1 MASSTGSNDHSQ
13 PSSKPPEE
21 AAAGAAPAQKKLG
34 KYEIQKK
41 IGAGGM
47 GAVYL
52 ALDPLLKRSCA
63 LKVLPHEKAK
73 NPTLLKRFKAE
84 AAAAAALR
92 HENIVTVFEAGEAD
106 GYSYIALEYVEGT
119 DVARLVDQ
127 RGAIPLKRSIEIVRQ
142 VTKALEHA
150 HEQGIVHRD
159 IKPGNILLRRD
170 GVVKLADLG
179 LARVLDENTDTSIT
193 RAGTTVGTVDYM
205 SPEQARD
212 SKAAD
217 VRSDIYSLG
226 CTWYFMLTGE
236 PPFNVG
242 SLTNKLRAH
251 AENQLPDPRSENP
264 KVTEA
269 VFGVMRRM
277 TEKKPGKRYQTPA
290 ELLTDLDATSLT
302 SDIVSDTILSEIAD
316 EEDEVSAKPRKEAEA
331 KAGRGDDSDAGPKLP
346 PERKSRPPVKADAD
360 APAFKPPPG
369 RDKPVP
375 DEKKKKLRSNAPLF
389 YGLAALLLVAIV
401 AGIISFVKDIGA
413 SSDAADR
420 MANPFANRNAVGKSG
435 KSADAT
441 TNITGTSSAVKG
453 QASDQTQRTTYGTGN
468 PDDETNPAATGQ
480 NPPGVGSGPTTTRI
494 STDEK
499 GEIKTETFGGPPAGA
514 TGGAESGSTASGGA
528 PGGATSGT
536 ASTGVG
542 SGGSIAGPGGSG
554 SPSRAG
560 SAQSA
565 ARKKQESAFVGE
577 PARRPDAGADLPKLL
592 VQPGASGHGQLPSL
606 NDAFERVP
614 EGGAVIQLAGAGPFP
629 LYPVKVSD
637 KTIVIIEPR
646 NPADLRNAP
655 LIVLL
660 PGDQKATSSFAEFV
674 NTALELRN
682 VHLGLDALALGARAD
697 DALISAVSSDV
708 FVQNCSLSVK
718 GNTKTPLAA
727 IRVSGKASRG
737 DRKTVSPLRVVL
749 ENTLI
754 RGSNLTGLS
763 IDGEYVDLSMR
774 NSLVWSGGAA
784 ALRFGPVARSGPDSG
799 RNVRLASTT
808 LCSQKCA
815 VQLSGDASQPVAAT
829 FSLLNSL
836 VAAPTGGASP
846 ALLALEGWNQN
857 QQKAAFGKSI
867 NWKSTDTLY
876 TGWVNLIQI
885 NPGEIALA
893 TTPAQWQQ
901 SWKDKAPPDKNQFQT
916 ANWPSQSIV
925 DVAGVN
931 ADALAPQSIGKQYVK
946 TSDGGWP
953 GCTTDALV
961 IHNLESLDAAQMA
974 AVRPEIPR
982 GMFDF
987 IPRDTIRIE
996 LTARDSDLGKILER
1010 KQLSTGTHVIVSGS
1024 GTRQSSPIVVEN
1036 AWVRLTFE
1044 QAEGPPLVLTPKVVE
1059 TKHDAFISV
1068 ENGGI
1073 AIEGGVFTVPAAERQ
1088 TLPKWFI
1095 RVVDGDL
1102 GLWRCRVQGP
1112 MAGTTRNKGLI
1123 QWQRKSGR
1131 PPARMF
1137 DGGFDGYAA
1146 LQDCFLIGSGTLFEA
1161 DMHHRALIF
1170 RNNVA
1175 VSRDDLFELS
1185 IRGPDSQIAGVVDLH
1200 RSTLSAVDRFIHVEG
1215 AELGSPTTAPLAI
1228 VADRCVFAPPLRAG
1242 QQKVAPTLLSYT
1254 GAVLEQKQ
1262 ISWWEN
1268 RCGYAAD
1275 ITSFLRADSAPA
1287 SGTPQN
1293 FEQAWVGQWGA
1304 GQIIE
1309 PLTGV
1314 GGVVL
1319 KADLPTKTE
1328 DRSKIEPSDFQLHAS
1343 ARASTWDGFQKPIG
1357 VSLATMK
1364 LPPLRAESAPAPKK
1378 KPAKDTVPSTPTPGF

>member
-1 MASSTGSNDHSQ
+1 MASSSGSKDSAQ

-21 AAAGAAPAQKKLG
+21 LSSGAAPPQKKLG

-127 RGAIPLKRSIEIVRQ
+127 RGPMPLKRSIEIIRQ
-142 VTKALEHA
+142 VAKALEHA
-150 HEQGIVHRD
+150 HQQGIVHRD

-226 CTWYFMLTGE
+226 CTWFFMLTGQ
-236 PPFNVG
+236 PPFSEG

-251 AENQLPDPRSENP
+251 AENSLPDPRSENP
-264 KVTEA
+264 AVSEA

-277 TEKKPGKRYQTPA
+277 TEKKPAKRYQTPA
-290 ELLTDLDATSLT
+290 ELLVDLDATSLT
-302 SDIVSDTILSEIAD
+302 SDIVSDTILSEIS
-316 EEDEVSAKPRKEAEA
+316 EETEEAPSKRRKKTE
-331 KAGRGDDSDAGPKLP
+331 GRSGRDDSDAGPTLP
-346 PERKSRPPVKADAD
+346 PERKSRPPVKNKDDAD
-360 APAFKPPPG
+360 VPAFKPPPG
-369 RDKPVP
+369 RDKLAK
-375 DEKKKKLRSNAPLF
+375 DDKKKALRSNAPLF
-389 YGLAALLLVAIV
+389 YGLAALLLVGLV

-413 SSDAADR
+413 SSDSADR
-420 MANPFANRNAVGKSG
+420 MANPFTKRNAVGNATG
-435 KSADAT
+435 KNADGT
-441 TNITGTSSAVKG
+441 TTITGTPTATAQG
-453 QASDQTQRTTYGTGN
+453 QGPDQTQRTTIGSEN
-468 PDDETNPAATGQ
+468 PEEGGPAVGAQ
-480 NPPGVGSGPTTTRI
+480 NPGGVGSGPVTTRI
-494 STDEK
+494 ST
-499 GEIKTETFGGPPAGA
+499 GEGGQIKTETIGGPPSGA
-514 TGGAESGSTASGGA
+514 TSGAESGSGV
-528 PGGATSGT
+528 PGGSTGGTATSGVGSSDDTGSST
-536 ASTGVG
+536 ASTRPG
-542 SGGSIAGPGGSG
+542 SVP
-554 SPSRAG
+554 SP
-560 SAQSA
+560 
-565 ARKKQESAFVGE
+565 ARKKQESAFIGE
-577 PARRPDAGADLPKLL
+577 PPRRANAASDLPKLL
-592 VQPGASGHGQLPSL
+592 VQPGASGSGQLPNL
-606 NDAFERVP
+606 NEALEKVP
-614 EGGAVIQLAGAGPFP
+614 DGGAVIQLAGAGPFP
-629 LYPVKVSD
+629 LYPFKLAD
-637 KTIVIIEPR
+637 KTTIIIEPR

-660 PGDQKATSSFAEFV
+660 PSEQKATPNFAEFV
-674 NTALELRN
+674 NTTLELRS
-682 VHLGLDALALGARAD
+682 VHLGLDASTLAVGPD
-697 DALISAVSSDV
+697 SALISIVSGDCLM
-708 FVQNCSLSVK
+708 QDCSFSVK
-718 GNTKTPLAA
+718 GATKSPLAA
-727 IRVSGKASRG
+727 LRVSGKAGRG
-737 DRKTVSPLRVVL
+737 DRKAGAPLRIVV

-754 RGSNLTGLS
+754 RGTSLTGFAV
-763 IDGEYVDLSMR
+763 DGEYVDLSMR
-774 NSLVWSGGAA
+774 NALIWSGAAA
-784 ALRFGPVARSGPDSG
+784 ALRFGPVARNSAESG

-815 VQLSGDASQPVAAT
+815 VQMAGDASQPVSAT

-836 VAAPTGGASP
+836 LAAPAGGSSP
-846 ALLALEGWNQN
+846 AVLALEGWNQN
-857 QQKAAFGKSI
+857 QQKAAFGKAI

-876 TGWVNLIQI
+876 TGWVNLIHI
-885 NPGEIALA
+885 DPGDIAVA
-893 TTPAQWQQ
+893 TTPTQWQQ
-901 SWKDKAPPDKNQFQT
+901 AWKDKSPPDKNQFQT
-916 ANWPSQSIV
+916 ANWPAQSIT
-925 DVAGVN
+925 DVALVN
-931 ADALAPQSIGKQYVK
+931 ADSLGPQSIGKQYVK

-953 GCTTDALV
+953 GCLTDSLV

-974 AVRPEIPR
+974 AIRPEIPR

-987 IPRDTIRIE
+987 IPRETIRVD
-996 LTARDSDLGKILER
+996 LTRDSDLGKILER
-1010 KQLSTGTHVIVSGS
+1010 KQLATGTHVIVSGS

-1036 AWVRLTFE
+1036 AWVRFSFE
-1044 QAEGPPLVLTPKVVE
+1044 QTEGPPLVLAPRAVE

-1073 AIEGGVFTVPAAERQ
+1073 AIEGGVFTVPAGERQ

-1102 GLWRCRVQGP
+1102 GLWRCRIQGP

-1123 QWQRKSGR
+1123 RWQRKSGR
-1131 PPARMF
+1131 PPERMF
-1137 DGGFDGYAA
+1137 DGSFEGYAA
-1146 LQDCFLIGSGTLFEA
+1146 VQDCFLIGSGTVFDA

-1200 RSTLSAVDRFIHVEG
+1200 RSTFSAVDRFMHVEG
-1215 AELGSPTTAPLAI
+1215 AELGSPTTAPLALI
-1228 VADRCVFAPPLRAG
+1228 ADRCVFAPPLRSG
-1242 QQKVAPTLLSYT
+1242 QQKVTPTLLSYS
-1254 GAVLEQKQ
+1254 GPVLEQRQ
-1262 ISWWEN
+1262 VSWWEN

-1275 ITSFLRADSAPA
+1275 ITNFLRADSVPA
-1287 SGTPQN
+1287 STTPQS
-1293 FEQAWVGQWGA
+1293 FEQVWVGQWGA

-1309 PLTGV
+1309 PLTGLK
-1314 GGVVL
+1314 GVIL
-1319 KADLPTKTE
+1319 KADLPTKVE
-1328 DRSKIEPSDFQLHAS
+1328 DRSKVEPADFQLHAS
-1343 ARASTWDGFQKPIG
+1343 AKAATWDGFQKPIG
-1357 VSLATMK
+1357 ASVSAMK
-1364 LPPLRAESAPAPKK
+1364 LPPLRAAPSTPAPKT
-1378 KPAKDTVPSTPTPGF
+1378 KPAKEPTPQTAPGF